1 MVYKL
6 NCPISVIPSGDFIGI
21 FGGSDGKESACN
33 VGDPGLIPGL
43 GRFTGEGNGN
53 TLQYFCL
60 GVLCTV
66 CKCYHIWCRCHLRAR
81 NIEIYQVFFPLLV
94 TITYVCSLTKSHQL
108 YPTLCNPVDWSPP
121 GSSVHGIL
129 QTRILKWVAMPSSR
143 GASWPMDRS
152 HMSYI

>member
-60 GVLCTV
+60 GVLWYSV
-66 CKCYHIWCRCHLRAR
+66 QMLPHLMSLSLRAR

-108 YPTLCNPVDWSPP
+108 YPTLCNPVD
-121 GSSVHGIL
+121 
-129 QTRILKWVAMPSSR
+129 
-143 GASWPMDRS
+143 
-152 HMSYI
+152 